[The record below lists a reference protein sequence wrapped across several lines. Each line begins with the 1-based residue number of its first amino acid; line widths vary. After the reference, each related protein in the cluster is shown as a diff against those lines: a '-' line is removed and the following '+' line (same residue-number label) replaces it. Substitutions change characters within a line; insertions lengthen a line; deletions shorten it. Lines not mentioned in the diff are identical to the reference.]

1 MSHELD
7 RDDGGVLTP
16 DREKERQRTKPPRQ
30 YAVLIL
36 NDDFTTMDFV
46 VEILKTFFGKSESEA
61 GRIMLDVHQKGKGVA
76 GGPYSKDIADTKAAQ
91 VIDTAQAAEFP
102 LRAVAEPLE

>member
-7 RDDGGVLTP
+7 REDGSVLTP
-16 DREKERQRTKPPRQ
+16 DREKEAIKPPRQ
-30 YAVLIL
+30 HAVLIL

-46 VEILKTFFGKSESEA
+46 VMVLTEFFNKSEAEA

-76 GGPYSKDIADTKAAQ
+76 GIYTAEIAETKAQMVCDLAQ
-91 VIDTAQAAEFP
+91 SAEYP
-102 LRAVAEPLE
+102 LRAVTQPVD

>member
-16 DREKERQRTKPPRQ
+16 DREKKKEAIKPPRQ
-30 YAVLIL
+30 HAVLIL

-46 VEILKTFFGKSESEA
+46 VMVLTEFFNKSEAEA
-61 GRIMLDVHQKGKGVA
+61 SRIMLDVHQKGKGVA
-76 GGPYSKDIADTKAAQ
+76 GIYSKDIADTKAQEVCDLAQ
-91 VIDTAQAAEFP
+91 SAEYP
-102 LRAVAEPLE
+102 LRAVSQPVE